1 MAWIEAAN
9 RRGLI
14 GYVVAA
20 ERVRCPSN
28 PDRGIAFQEAVRFRT
43 DWDIKDAV
51 RDLASSPMEDR
62 AVKVFSRSNEVGDDV
77 LLIAADKHYRD
88 RQTQGND
95 QVVYRLTRGDVSQTS
110 VHEELEESESVSWKD
125 VEYDSDSG
133 SESVMSGWSL

>member
-1 MAWIEAAN
+1 M
-9 RRGLI
+9 
-14 GYVVAA
+14 
-20 ERVRCPSN
+20 
-28 PDRGIAFQEAVRFRT
+28 
-43 DWDIKDAV
+43 
-51 RDLASSPMEDR
+51 
-62 AVKVFSRSNEVGDDV
+62 
-77 LLIAADKHYRD
+77 LIAADKHYRD

>member
-51 RDLASSPMEDR
+51 RDLASSRMEDR
-62 AVKVFSRSNEVGDDV
+62 AVKVFSRSNE
-77 LLIAADKHYRD
+77 
-88 RQTQGND
+88 
-95 QVVYRLTRGDVSQTS
+95 
-110 VHEELEESESVSWKD
+110 LEM
-125 VEYDSDSG
+125 
-133 SESVMSGWSL
+133 MSC